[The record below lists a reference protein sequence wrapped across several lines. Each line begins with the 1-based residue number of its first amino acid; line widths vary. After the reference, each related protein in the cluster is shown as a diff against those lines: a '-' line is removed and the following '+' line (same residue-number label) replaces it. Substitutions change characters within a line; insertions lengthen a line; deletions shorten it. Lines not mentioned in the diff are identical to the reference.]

1 MKSQTTLRR
10 VAVMLGVAF
19 VLFAQTSFEA
29 RGQFDRWSG
38 RVITGTSYYFGTLRA
53 AQTRSFTLNINHL
66 SSTSDVEQLNRAL
79 QTGGQDELL
88 RTLSKMN
95 AGRISIGSG
104 VGITANAIIA
114 TEQDG
119 GTKLIVLF
127 ERTLRFSELR
137 YGARSENYRFGYA
150 ELFLGSGQNQGMLIP
165 AARIRLRDGNTWEVE
180 DFGTFPARLMGL
192 QVRGGRGPR

>member
-1 MKSQTTLRR
+1 MKNQTTLRR
-10 VAVMLGVAF
+10 AVVMFGVAL
-19 VLFAQTSFEA
+19 VLVAQASFEA

-38 RVITGTSYYFGTLRA
+38 QVITGTSYYFGTLRA

-66 SSTSDVEQLNRAL
+66 SSAAEVEQLNRAL
-79 QTGGQDELL
+79 QSGQDELL

-104 VGITANAIIA
+104 VGIPANAIIA
-114 TEQDG
+114 TTQDG

-150 ELFLGSGQNQGMLIP
+150 ELFLGTGQNQGMLIP
-165 AARIRLRDGNTWEVE
+165 AARIRLRDGNIWEVE

-192 QVRGGRGPR
+192 QVRGRRGPR